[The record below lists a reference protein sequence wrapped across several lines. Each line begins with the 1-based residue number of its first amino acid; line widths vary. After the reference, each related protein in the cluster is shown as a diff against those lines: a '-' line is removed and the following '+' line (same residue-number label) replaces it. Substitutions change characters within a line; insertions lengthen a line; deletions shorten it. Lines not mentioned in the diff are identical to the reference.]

1 MMLSLWLLALVES
14 AGSSSP
20 QAATPAASTPSAQT
34 TAAAPADPARLV
46 FAPGTTGLVL
56 VAVKTA
62 RFADYEAVIT
72 ALKTALA
79 SATDADRAIA
89 AGWQVF
95 KAKEPDA
102 KGNTLYVHWVPAP
115 QADADYRPSL
125 VLDRLSASLPEALLV
140 KYRDALAGPPSR
152 LSLESVATLGLTPVA
167 SPKR

>member
-1 MMLSLWLLALVES
+1 MLALWLLALAQS
-14 AGSSSP
+14 ASSVSP
-20 QAATPAASTPSAQT
+20 PQTAPAPPAPPPQTAPAT
-34 TAAAPADPARLV
+34 PADPARLV

-56 VAVKTA
+56 VVVKAT
-62 RFADYEAVIT
+62 RTADYEAVLA

-79 SATDADRAIA
+79 EAAETERAMA

-102 KGNTLYVHWVPAP
+102 KGNAVYVHWVPAP

>member
-1 MMLSLWLLALVES
+1 MSLLWLLALLQS
-14 AGSSSP
+14 AGSTP
-20 QAATPAASTPSAQT
+20 PAQAAPATPPPPAQAA
-34 TAAAPADPARLV
+34 AAAPADPARLV

-56 VAVKTA
+56 VVVKAT
-62 RFADYEAVIT
+62 RTADYEAVIA

-79 SATDADRAIA
+79 DAPETDRAMA

-102 KGNTLYVHWVPAP
+102 KGNTVYVHWVPTP

-125 VLDRLSASLPEALLV
+125 VLDRLSAALPEALLV

-152 LSLESVATLGLTPVA
+152 LSLDAVATLGLTPVVP
-167 SPKR
+167 PKR